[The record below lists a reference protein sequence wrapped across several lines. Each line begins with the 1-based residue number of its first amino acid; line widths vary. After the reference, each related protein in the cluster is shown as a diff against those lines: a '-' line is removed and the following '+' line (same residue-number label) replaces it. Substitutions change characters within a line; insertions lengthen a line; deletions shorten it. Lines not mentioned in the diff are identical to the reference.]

1 MSNHAGPVSL
11 SNPSNTV
18 IVYPRFRELY
28 DYILMCKTLS
38 EEMGEAN
45 CMVLEGCTGAG
56 KTTLVKEF
64 ASAFA
69 RREDEF
75 GVKIP
80 VLYTETPS
88 PVTEKSLAA
97 RLLSCFGDPGA
108 TRSPLW
114 AIDQRLREYMVRC
127 SVELVI
133 LDDFQHFLDSR
144 GNAIAIAS
152 DWLKVLIKDCNVPF
166 LIVGQ
171 QGQVEAI
178 LQANPQLSR
187 LFAVRENLSP
197 FQLRSKEEK
206 QEFAKFVKL
215 AVMNTGLE
223 FDESIPIGELI
234 SRVYQATNGVV
245 ANVVNLLHTAAYLA
259 RQVEALENG
268 TEPVNLSLP
277 SLERAF
283 DLRLQKHTGLKNPF
297 REPSKRSLRAK

>member
-1 MSNHAGPVSL
+1 MSNPADSVSL
-11 SNPSNTV
+11 ANPGDKV
-18 IVYPRFRELY
+18 IEYPRFKELY

-56 KTTLVKEF
+56 KTTLAKTF

-75 GVKIP
+75 GVAIP

-97 RLLSCFGDPGA
+97 RLLNCFGDPGA

-127 SVELVI
+127 SVDLVI

-171 QGQVEAI
+171 EGQVEAI
-178 LQANPQLSR
+178 LQSNPQLSR

-197 FQLRSKEEK
+197 FLNRNKEEK

-215 AVMNTGLE
+215 AVKNTGLE
-223 FDESIPIGELI
+223 FDESLQIGELI
-234 SRVYQATNGVV
+234 YRIYQATNGVV

-259 RQVEALENG
+259 REAETPENRI
-268 TEPVNLSLP
+268 EPVKLSLL

-283 DLRLQKHTGLKNPF
+283 DLRLQKHTGRKNPF
-297 REPSKRSLRAK
+297 REPPNRGSRVS